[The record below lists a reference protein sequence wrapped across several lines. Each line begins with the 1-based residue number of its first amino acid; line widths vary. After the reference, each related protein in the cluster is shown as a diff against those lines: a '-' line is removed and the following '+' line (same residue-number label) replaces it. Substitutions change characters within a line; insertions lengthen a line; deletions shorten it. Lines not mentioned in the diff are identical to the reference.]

1 MPAYNTFPVKAIA
14 SALTSRGRRLW
25 LNGRQVA
32 PASTLLKMPPAMTL
46 MSPLEAAAYSVDGV
60 TGSMVNVSISR
71 LVKPAFVI
79 IQLTPPSLLLNTPPP
94 PPAAA

>member
-32 PASTLLKMPPAMTL
+32 PASTLLKKPPAMTL

-60 TGSMVNVSISR
+60 RGSIATAEANSPSAIVRFAARQLRPRSVVLKMR
-71 LVKPAFVI
+71 LSAG
-79 IQLTPPSLLLNTPPP
+79 
-94 PPAAA
+94 A